1 MTYDL
6 RRLRL
11 RGLIERSVGTHRY
24 HLTPYGVRVAF
35 FYSKLYLRIFRP
47 QAPTL
52 EPFGDAIPR
61 PIRTALLDLDAAIDR
76 VYQEAALAA

>member
-11 RGLIERSVGTHRY
+11 RGLIQRQLGTHHY
-24 HLTPYGVRVAF
+24 HVTSAGLRVTF

-47 QAPTL
+47 HAPALATD
-52 EPFGDAIPR
+52 GDLFPR
-61 PIRTALLDLDAAIDR
+61 ALHAAFQQLDAAIER
-76 VYQEAALAA
+76 IHQEAALAA